1 MREVKLGLL
10 WSKEDAEKAA
20 HKHAFIRVSD
30 SDKRSYR
37 HISGAE
43 RMWTQPETE
52 DEIYLLNFR
61 VSGKSQDIETAL
73 LNAGYSPEQI
83 ETALED
89 AVTSKN
95 YQKGKKKPFEEELS
109 SLIEFKR
116 EEKER
121 KQRSTAIDWGTLLQ
135 IASHVKEAHI
145 VMKEKGTSPK
155 RTTGRGKTLIER
167 FEEIQGQEG
176 KMIDV
181 SEMRD
186 DGTGVKI
193 QGRPSTERGQK
204 VFLAS
209 IPILSKS
216 HEKYMRALEMLFN
229 AGKFDSESE
238 YQKTI
243 NAAEAKFIA
252 KGKSKAK

>member
-1 MREVKLGLL
+1 MSEVKLGLL

-20 HKHAFIRVSD
+20 HKHAFVRVSD

-43 RMWTQPETE
+43 RMWTQPESE

-61 VSGKSQDIETAL
+61 ISGKPKDIEIAL
-73 LNAGYSPEQI
+73 LNAGYSPEQLDG
-83 ETALED
+83 ALEK

-95 YQKGKKKPFEEELS
+95 YKSEMKKFYQTELEG
-109 SLIEFKR
+109 LREYKN

-121 KQRSTAIDWGTLLQ
+121 KSRSTSIGWDTLLQ
-135 IASHVKEAHI
+135 IASNTNLAHI
-145 VMKEKGTSPK
+145 IMKEKGQSPK

-167 FEEIQGQEG
+167 FDEIEGQEG
-176 KMIDV
+176 KMVDV
-181 SEMRD
+181 SDMRE

-193 QGRPSTERGQK
+193 QSRPTTERGQK
-204 VFLAS
+204 IFLPT
-209 IPILSKS
+209 IPILSKTQD
-216 HEKYMRALEMLFN
+216 KYMRALEMLFTN
-229 AGKFDSESE
+229 GKFDSEPE

-252 KGKSKAK
+252 CGKGK